1 MTRPQPGEQLARLR
15 ALQRR
20 PRVLQS
26 PELVVGDV
34 RFNPVT
40 REVQVGTERPTLTA
54 TELGI
59 LEMLMR
65 RSPAVVQRRLI
76 ALHVWEH
83 EADAMGSNT
92 IDVHMARLRS
102 KLAGSLVRIETVR
115 GVGYRI
121 IGT

>member
-1 MTRPQPGEQLARLR
+1 MGA
-15 ALQRR
+15 
-20 PRVLQS
+20 
-26 PELVVGDV
+26 
-34 RFNPVT
+34 
-40 REVQVGTERPTLTA
+40 ERPALTT

-102 KLAGSLVRIETVR
+102 KLAGSLVRIETAR

>member
-1 MTRPQPGEQLARLR
+1 
-15 ALQRR
+15 
-20 PRVLQS
+20 
-26 PELVVGDV
+26 V
-34 RFNPVT
+34 R
-40 REVQVGTERPTLTA
+40 VGTERPALTA

-102 KLAGSLVRIETVR
+102 KLAGSLVCIETVR

>member
-1 MTRPQPGEQLARLR
+1 
-15 ALQRR
+15 
-20 PRVLQS
+20 
-26 PELVVGDV
+26 
-34 RFNPVT
+34 
-40 REVQVGTERPTLTA
+40 
-54 TELGI
+54 
-59 LEMLMR
+59 
-65 RSPAVVQRRLI
+65 VVQRRLI

-102 KLAGSLVRIETVR
+102 KLAGSLVRIETAR